1 VLQSMTG
8 HGQARVSNDDVQVAV
23 EIRTVNNRHLKLNV
37 HSELDVE
44 TQAKAEA
51 LVRDRIHRG
60 SVTLRISIKSSGSS
74 QYELNDEL
82 VRAYWLQL
90 SEIAGSSQNVN
101 VESVLTLPGAVVEK
115 TGADPADLWPS
126 IEAAVNQALDGL
138 TAMRSQEG
146 AAMQK
151 DMLGNIDQIETRL
164 KSVREQSPRIVEA
177 YAKRLTDRIKV
188 LMEKNSIDGD
198 QTDVIREV
206 GIFAEKVDL
215 AEETVRLQNHLN
227 HFRET
232 VSSSPRSGRKLD
244 FLVQEILRETNTI
257 GSKAND
263 SEIATQVVEIKTAIE
278 RIREMVQ
285 NVE

>member
-1 VLQSMTG
+1 MLQSMTG
-8 HGQARVSNDDVQVAV
+8 HGQARVTNDGVQIAV
-23 EIRTVNNRHLKLNV
+23 EIRSVNNRHLKLNF

-51 LVRDRIHRG
+51 LVRERIHRG
-60 SVTLRISIKSSGSS
+60 TVTLRISIKSAGTSE
-74 QYELNDEL
+74 YELNDEL

-90 SEIAGSSQNVN
+90 SEIAGSSQTVN
-101 VESVLTLPGAVVEK
+101 VESVLMLPGAVVEK
-115 TGADPADLWPS
+115 TGVDPADLWPS
-126 IEAAVNQALDGL
+126 IESAINQALDGL
-138 TAMRSQEG
+138 TTMRAQEG
-146 AAMQK
+146 AAMQE
-151 DMLGNIDQIETRL
+151 DMLGNIDQIEVRL
-164 KSVREQSPRIVEA
+164 KFVREQSPRIVEA
-177 YAKRLTDRIKV
+177 YSKRLTDRIRS
-188 LMEKNSIDGD
+188 LMEKNNLEGD
-198 QTDVIREV
+198 QVDVIREV

-215 AEETVRLQNHLN
+215 AEETVRLGTHLN

-232 VSSSPRSGRKLD
+232 VSTSPRSGRKLD
-244 FLVQEILRETNTI
+244 FLIQEILRETNTI

>member
-8 HGQARVSNDDVQVAV
+8 HGQARVSNDDVQIAV
-23 EIRTVNNRHLKLNV
+23 EIRSVNNRHLKLNV